1 MKSLNELVELQ
12 LHSRDITPRITP
24 WLKEHEAI
32 VISGGRR
39 TGKTSLMYLLGRQMS
54 GPAHVLD
61 MEVPE
66 DRDIALAGPDALE
79 QVTGGG
85 TVFIDEIQ
93 HLPDFPRF
101 IKLCVDYHPHLK
113 LVVSGSSSLAIAQG
127 FSDELVG
134 RIVMFELSVL
144 SFREYLDFRGY
155 GSLAGVKTAQGD
167 VLPQVNH
174 LFSEYLQYGG
184 YPRVALLETAEMKMQ
199 YLGDLIR
206 VYAQRDV
213 DALTRI
219 GDEAAFE
226 RFIHAVSVSAGS
238 MVNVREIASDIGVSD
253 KTLARYLQILQQLYL
268 VHLVPPL
275 ARNVRSEVKRTPKL
289 YFGDTGLLN
298 WARGSFLPI
307 ERRGDAGAI
316 AENYAFL
323 ALTRSLG
330 QGERLHYWRKTSGAE
345 VDFVVA
351 DGDLLPVEVKWSG
364 DPSAGRG
371 FTSFLEQYKPPR
383 AVVLTRGVTRS
394 GTVGSVPVEYRPLQ
408 NFELGSAGK

>member
-1 MKSLNELVELQ
+1 MKSLNELGELQ
-12 LHSRDITPRITP
+12 LHSRDIAPRITP

-101 IKLCVDYHPHLK
+101 IKLCVDYHPRLK
-113 LVVSGSSSLAIAQG
+113 LVVSGSSSLAIARG

-167 VLPQVNH
+167 VLPQVDG

-184 YPRVALLETAEMKMQ
+184 YPRVALLATAEMKMQ

-226 RFIHAVSVSAGS
+226 RFIHAVSASAGS
-238 MVNVREIASDIGVSD
+238 MVSVREIASDIGVSD
-253 KTLARYLQILQQLYL
+253 KTLGATC
-268 VHLVPPL
+268 
-275 ARNVRSEVKRTPKL
+275 RSCNSCIWCT
-289 YFGDTGLLN
+289 
-298 WARGSFLPI
+298 WC
-307 ERRGDAGAI
+307 RR
-316 AENYAFL
+316 
-323 ALTRSLG
+323 
-330 QGERLHYWRKTSGAE
+330 WRATSGPRSSGRPSYTS
-345 VDFVVA
+345 VIPGCSIGLVA
-351 DGDLLPVEVKWSG
+351 VSCPSNNEGMPAPLP
-364 DPSAGRG
+364 R
-371 FTSFLEQYKPPR
+371 TM
-383 AVVLTRGVTRS
+383 RS
-394 GTVGSVPVEYRPLQ
+394 SR
-408 NFELGSAGK
+408 

>member
-1 MKSLNELVELQ
+1 MKSLDELAGLQ
-12 LHSRDITPRITP
+12 LYSRDIVPRITP

-39 TGKTSLMYLLGRQMS
+39 TGKTSLMYLLGRESS

-101 IKLCVDYHPHLK
+101 IKLCVDYHPRLK
-113 LVVSGSSSLAIAQG
+113 LVVSGSSSLAIIRG

-134 RIVMFELSVL
+134 RIVMFDLSVL
-144 SFREYLDFRGY
+144 SFREYLDFRDC
-155 GSLAGVKTAQGD
+155 GSLAGVKAARGE
-167 VLPQVNH
+167 VLPQVDQ
-174 LFSEYLQYGG
+174 LFGEYLQYGG
-184 YPRVALLETAEMKMQ
+184 YPRVALLPTPDMKMQ

-206 VYAQRDV
+206 VYAHRD
-213 DALTRI
+213 AESLTRI
-219 GDEAAFE
+219 GDDAAFE

-253 KTLARYLQILQQLYL
+253 KTLARYLQVLQQLYL

-289 YFGDTGLLN
+289 YFSDTGLLN

-307 ERRGDAGAI
+307 DQRGDAGAI

-323 ALTRSLG
+323 ALSRTLR
-330 QGERLHYWRKTSGAE
+330 QGEHLHYWRKTSGAE

-371 FTSFLEQYKPPR
+371 FTSFVQQYNPSR
-383 AVVLTRGVTRS
+383 GVVLTRGITQS
-394 GTVGSVPVEYRPLQ
+394 GTVGSAPVEYRPLQ
-408 NFELGSAGK
+408 TFELGASAK